1 MFNTLKKAIL
11 LAALAFGMAEPSLA
25 EVELGDPAAGK
36 RVFRLCAACHAV
48 AEGQNRIGPSLYNV
62 IGRTAGGIE
71 GFRYSNAHKA
81 KGDEGLV
88 WTKETLDPY
97 LENPRAYIPGNR
109 MAFAG
114 LRNPQ
119 QRKDLI
125 AYLYEI
131 SPDAPAAEA
140 TAEEASAEDAPAE
153 TEETPAEDGDSGQ

>member
-1 MFNTLKKAIL
+1 MFKTLKKALL
-11 LAALAFGMAEPSLA
+11 LAALAFGMAEPALA
-25 EVELGDPAAGK
+25 EVELGDPEAGK

-62 IGRTAGGIE
+62 IGRTAGSID

-131 SPDAPAAEA
+131 SPDAPAAEEA
-140 TAEEASAEDAPAE
+140 AEEDAPAE
-153 TEETPAEDGDSGQ
+153 EETPAEDGEQTEG